1 MTKYHLS
8 NWMSMISDDTPIC
21 DLLIPGTHDTMTAT
35 CDQRYYKT
43 QNLSLD
49 EQLQC
54 GVRFFDMRIRREMI
68 AAHREWHSN
77 ITMNEIMSTLKDFLE
92 KYPSEVII
100 MRVQNANELKD
111 DYPNITLE
119 AAIPCRSQADRWNIV
134 SKKRYNRLL
143 LLCDKVTYVNEAYT
157 KNCMMERNIY
167 MIDNSDY
174 VVAVWNGKPSG
185 TGKTVEYAVNCGKD
199 VFYVDPNTFLMKNI
213 KF

>member
-1 MTKYHLS
+1 MPDYIMLKSKKIQEQMKRRYL
-8 NWMSMISDDTPIC
+8 MSYTACFTGHRPQSLMCGFDETHPACIKIKNQLERLIIGLIEKKNVTHFISGVALGVDTW
-21 DLLIPGTHDTMTAT
+21 
-35 CDQRYYKT
+35 
-43 QNLSLD
+43 
-49 EQLQC
+49 
-54 GVRFFDMRIRREMI
+54 
-68 AAHREWHSN
+68 AA
-77 ITMNEIMSTLKDFLE
+77 EIVL
-92 KYPSEVII
+92 
-100 MRVQNANELKD
+100 ELKD
-111 DYPNITLE
+111 NYPNITLE

-167 MIDNSDY
+167 MVDNSDY

>member
-1 MTKYHLS
+1 ML
-8 NWMSMISDDTPIC
+8 
-21 DLLIPGTHDTMTAT
+21 
-35 CDQRYYKT
+35 
-43 QNLSLD
+43 
-49 EQLQC
+49 
-54 GVRFFDMRIRREMI
+54 
-68 AAHREWHSN
+68 
-77 ITMNEIMSTLKDFLE
+77 
-92 KYPSEVII
+92 
-100 MRVQNANELKD
+100 ELKD

-167 MIDNSDY
+167 MVDNSDY

-185 TGKTVEYAVNCGKD
+185 TGKTVEYEVNCGKD
-199 VFYVDPNTFLMKNI
+199 VFYVAPNTFLMKNT

>member
-1 MTKYHLS
+1 MENEKRLHRCCFTGHRPEK
-8 NWMSMISDDTPIC
+8 
-21 DLLIPGTHDTMTAT
+21 
-35 CDQRYYKT
+35 
-43 QNLSLD
+43 LSLS
-49 EQLQC
+49 E
-54 GVRFFDMRIRREMI
+54 
-68 AAHREWHSN
+68 
-77 ITMNEIMSTLKDFLE
+77 NEVKHLLE
-92 KYPSEVII
+92 KAIDNVIADGYVTFI
-100 MRVQNANELKD
+100 TGMAKGTDIWAAEIVLELKD

>member
-1 MTKYHLS
+1 
-8 NWMSMISDDTPIC
+8 MSYTACFTGHRPQSLMCGFDETHPACIKIKNQLERLIIGLIEKKNVTHFISGVALGVDTW
-21 DLLIPGTHDTMTAT
+21 
-35 CDQRYYKT
+35 
-43 QNLSLD
+43 
-49 EQLQC
+49 
-54 GVRFFDMRIRREMI
+54 
-68 AAHREWHSN
+68 AA
-77 ITMNEIMSTLKDFLE
+77 EIVL
-92 KYPSEVII
+92 
-100 MRVQNANELKD
+100 ELKD

-167 MIDNSDY
+167 MVDNSDY

>member
-1 MTKYHLS
+1 ML
-8 NWMSMISDDTPIC
+8 
-21 DLLIPGTHDTMTAT
+21 
-35 CDQRYYKT
+35 
-43 QNLSLD
+43 
-49 EQLQC
+49 
-54 GVRFFDMRIRREMI
+54 
-68 AAHREWHSN
+68 
-77 ITMNEIMSTLKDFLE
+77 
-92 KYPSEVII
+92 
-100 MRVQNANELKD
+100 ELKD
-111 DYPNITLE
+111 DSPNITLE

-143 LLCDKVTYVNEAYT
+143 LLCEKVTYVYEAYT